1 MDTCVTYLF
10 IFPIRKSK
18 TRRTPPCTSD
28 ASYLQRE
35 IFRSVCRRRTVKC
48 FLPAAA
54 PPPPSYLPRT
64 LTAHARPIRV
74 HITTIRIHKKRITR
88 VRVFKINSCY
98 YFLKTRRPG
107 CCSSWRAR
115 SLWGF
120 RALRQNRSN
129 EFSIT
134 VHSNAYASAVCG
146 KVFSDCSTAA
156 GLSDGR
162 RRRHAETARETRHGL
177 VAVLFFVSRRSVL
190 LSRSPP
196 ASREFIRFE
205 SLLRYRVFYAFHLC
219 RDRTALKK
227 YGRAVIIRERISNR
241 VSQSVCVPQSMPWRE
256 PITLLV
262 INLNLRLKRPF
273 FYLSP

>member
-1 MDTCVTYLF
+1 MLLF
-10 IFPIRKSK
+10 FKNTSARLLLVMACAVFMGFSGAQTKPVERIFNY
-18 TRRTPPCTSD
+18 RT
-28 ASYLQRE
+28 
-35 IFRSVCRRRTVKC
+35 FKC
-48 FLPAAA
+48 
-54 PPPPSYLPRT
+54 
-64 LTAHARPIRV
+64 
-74 HITTIRIHKKRITR
+74 
-88 VRVFKINSCY
+88 VRV
-98 YFLKTRRPG
+98 G
-107 CCSSWRAR
+107 
-115 SLWGF
+115 GM
-120 RALRQNRSN
+120 RQ
-129 EFSIT
+129 
-134 VHSNAYASAVCG
+134 G
-146 KVFSDCSTAA
+146 VFGLFGGG
-156 GLSDGR
+156 GLSDGK